1 MRTISNTVSSPVS
14 VGSGFLAMFTLCS
27 LCCLFTAGW
36 AEESQSPAAVEPQRE
51 SAPQDVEKPKTPE
64 TNRPFNA
71 DKYVFSNLS
80 EFEQEQVGQ
89 EAVVEGNGNNSNQLM
104 YDFRAKQETFR
115 LYQVILLAA
124 MSLCALAIVLKYMK
138 DSKTCQARDMLNGT
152 GLVLVIF
159 STVLVIIIA
168 DVEIQLTAAMGV
180 LGGIAGYLFGTLR
193 SSQPAGNNRRT
204 TDPAVEKKSG
214 STGDIMENN
223 RRE

>member
-1 MRTISNTVSSPVS
+1 MMKTVSKTVS
-14 VGSGFLAMFTLCS
+14 FCSGFLLMFTLC
-27 LCCLFTAGW
+27 CLFAVGW
-36 AEESQSPAAVEPQRE
+36 AEESQSPAAAEPQRE
-51 SAPQDVEKPKTPE
+51 SVPQDVEKPKTQG
-64 TNRPFNA
+64 TNGPFDA
-71 DKYVFSNLS
+71 DKYAFSNLP
-80 EFEQEQVGQ
+80 EFEREQISQ
-89 EAVVEGNGNNSNQLM
+89 EAVVEGNVNNSNQLM

-214 STGDIMENN
+214 STEDKLESNG
-223 RRE
+223 RE

>member
-1 MRTISNTVSSPVS
+1 MN
-14 VGSGFLAMFTLCS
+14 G
-27 LCCLFTAGW
+27 
-36 AEESQSPAAVEPQRE
+36 
-51 SAPQDVEKPKTPE
+51 
-64 TNRPFNA
+64 PFDA
-71 DKYVFSNLS
+71 DKYAFPNLS
-80 EFEQEQVGQ
+80 EFEREQVGQ
-89 EAVVEGNGNNSNQLM
+89 EALMEENGYNSNQLM

-193 SSQPAGNNRRT
+193 SSQPAAGNSKKT
-204 TDPAVEKKSG
+204 TETTVEKKSG
-214 STGDIMENN
+214 STSDLPENN

>member
-1 MRTISNTVSSPVS
+1 MRTVFKTVSFC
-14 VGSGFLAMFTLCS
+14 SGFLAMIT
-27 LCCLFTAGW
+27 LCCLFAVGW
-36 AEESQSPAAVEPQRE
+36 AEESRSPDAAEPQSE
-51 SAPQDVEKPKTPE
+51 SAPQDVEKPKTHG
-64 TNRPFNA
+64 TNGPFDA
-71 DKYVFSNLS
+71 DKYAFSNLP
-80 EFEQEQVGQ
+80 EFEREQISQ
-89 EAVVEGNGNNSNQLM
+89 EAVMEENGNNSNQLM

-214 STGDIMENN
+214 STGDLPEKN